1 MAAVGGSRAPPTP
14 AALEEL
20 SARRGWAATCAST
33 IAAGVWIPRPR
44 TDERSDEDDEDAG
57 DDGDAAGEGVE
68 FEFDGDDDDAAAA
81 GGGGSAEKGKG
92 RSIAPR
98 PAARHVCV
106 GPKCAKFMLAD
117 GATAA
122 SCDGDKIKLWF
133 HSGDGL
139 TEAGKRIAT
148 LPNPAGTQPDSWT
161 SLASGHGVFAAGSRD
176 GLVTVWDADTT
187 R

>member
-1 MAAVGGSRAPPTP
+1 MAITSDVAPGQKARAPLPN
-14 AALEEL
+14 
-20 SARRGWAATCAST
+20 
-33 IAAGVWIPRPR
+33 
-44 TDERSDEDDEDAG
+44 
-57 DDGDAAGEGVE
+57 GETAVVE
-68 FEFDGDDDDAAAA
+68 
-81 GGGGSAEKGKG
+81 
-92 RSIAPR
+92 
-98 PAARHVCV
+98 
-106 GPKCAKFMLAD
+106 LAD

-133 HSGDGL
+133 HGGDGL

-187 R
+187 QVSCIFCFRHHGN

>member
-1 MAAVGGSRAPPTP
+1 MT
-14 AALEEL
+14 
-20 SARRGWAATCAST
+20 
-33 IAAGVWIPRPR
+33 
-44 TDERSDEDDEDAG
+44 
-57 DDGDAAGEGVE
+57 
-68 FEFDGDDDDAAAA
+68 
-81 GGGGSAEKGKG
+81 
-92 RSIAPR
+92 PR

-133 HSGDGL
+133 HGGDRA

-148 LPNPAGTQPDSWT
+148 LPNPAGTQPNSWS
-161 SLASGHGVFAAGSRD
+161 SLAWGHGVFAAGSRE

-187 R
+187 QVSLFFIFVRAIRLTSCLVRR